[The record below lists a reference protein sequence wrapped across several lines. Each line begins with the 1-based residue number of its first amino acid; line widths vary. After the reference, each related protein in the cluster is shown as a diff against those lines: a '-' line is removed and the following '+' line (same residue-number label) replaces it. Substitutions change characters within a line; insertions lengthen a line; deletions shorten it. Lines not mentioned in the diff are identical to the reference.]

1 MNKQDLLN
9 NLNSEEMD
17 SEIKEAVA
25 QKINSYSDELSNS
38 DLKELDSFLAEL
50 QVEEAESAVLL
61 EKMAKD
67 VNDLING
74 MDDYY
79 DEYIASTT
87 QSMKNGL
94 ESANTLVSE

>member
-74 MDDYY
+74 MDDNY